1 MKCPIC
7 GTAVPP
13 FTDRCPDCGYRC
25 RAAHTQTSAPGR
37 TAGRATYTPPNATK
51 KSRGCCF
58 CGLIVLVPLILLIVA
73 AMFGAVN
80 FIHTEFSTEFFTD
93 DFIAEPPF
101 GDLIPESLPAPA
113 DDGCF
118 VIVDHTVM
126 FLRENW
132 DGSPVLRV
140 PEQIDGVEITSIG
153 VGCFAG
159 CEELTTIVLPETITI
174 ISPMAFSG
182 CTGLRGL
189 FLHDGMEVI
198 GADAFADCRNLE
210 AIRIPT
216 SVNAITPGCF
226 DDCAG
231 LRYIFYGGAWEDWC
245 ALYSDYIS
253 PFTNVI
259 CLDGNYRH
267 GAEG

>member
-25 RAAHTQTSAPGR
+25 KAEQPRSAPTR
-37 TAGRATYTPPNATK
+37 PAASYSHYTPPNKTK
-51 KSRGCCF
+51 RPRGCCCALALVIPALVF
-58 CGLIVLVPLILLIVA
+58 LFFLI
-73 AMFGAVN
+73 FGAVN
-80 FIHTEFSTEFFTD
+80 FITTDFEMVVPAPDFFED
-93 DFIAEPPF
+93 APIE
-101 GDLIPESLPAPA
+101 DLIPESLPAPA
-113 DDGCF
+113 DEGCF
-118 VIVDHTVM
+118 VVADHTVM

-140 PEQIDGVEITSIG
+140 PEQIGGVEITSIG

-159 CEELTTIVLPETITI
+159 CEELTTIVLPDTITI

-182 CTGLRGL
+182 CTALRGL
-189 FLHDGMEVI
+189 FLPDGVQLI
-198 GADAFADCRNLE
+198 GRDAFSDCRNLE
-210 AIRIPT
+210 AIRIPA
-216 SVNAITPGCF
+216 SVNAISPGCF

-231 LRYIFYGGAWEDWC
+231 LRYVFYGGAWADWC
-245 ALYSDYIS
+245 ALYGDYIN

>member
-25 RAAHTQTSAPGR
+25 RTAQSQASVPRSAGHTVR
-37 TAGRATYTPPNATK
+37 YTPPNTTK
-51 KSRGCCF
+51 KSKGCCF
-58 CGLIVLVPLILLIVA
+58 CGMILLIPLLILFA
-73 AMFGAVN
+73 AVIFGAVSFAN
-80 FIHTEFSTEFFTD
+80 TDFSVDFFGD
-93 DFIAEPPF
+93 EFIAEPPF
-101 GDLIPESLPAPA
+101 EDLIPESLPAPA

-118 VIVDHTVM
+118 VIADHTVM

-132 DGSPVLRV
+132 DGSPVLCI
-140 PEQIDGVEITSIG
+140 PEQIDGVEVTSIG

-189 FLHDGMEVI
+189 FLHNGVEVI

-231 LRYIFYGGAWEDWC
+231 LRYIFYGGAWGDWC
-245 ALYSDYIS
+245 ALYSDYIN

>member
-13 FTDRCPDCGYRC
+13 FTERCPDCGYRC
-25 RAAHTQTSAPGR
+25 RSTHTPASEPRSTARSAP
-37 TAGRATYTPPNATK
+37 YTPPNSTK
-51 KSRGCCF
+51 KSNGCC
-58 CGLIVLVPLILLIVA
+58 CALILVIPLVILAAVMIFSAVA
-73 AMFGAVN
+73 FVATDF
-80 FIHTEFSTEFFTD
+80 TEDYFTD

-101 GDLIPESLPAPA
+101 EELIPESLPAPA

-118 VIVDHTVM
+118 VVADHTVM

-140 PEQIDGVEITSIG
+140 PEQIDGVEVTSIG

-198 GADAFADCRNLE
+198 GADAFVDCRNLE